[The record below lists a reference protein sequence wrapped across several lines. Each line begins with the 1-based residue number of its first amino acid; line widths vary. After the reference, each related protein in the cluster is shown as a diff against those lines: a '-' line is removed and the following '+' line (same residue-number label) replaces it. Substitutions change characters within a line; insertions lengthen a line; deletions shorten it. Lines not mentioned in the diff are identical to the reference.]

1 MPGQEVWVQDLTG
14 SFFHAKT
21 LCFHSASLH
30 WGVLMSTGK
39 LSWKPD
45 EILGGSLTMD
55 WHPTQGAQWILPV
68 ALCYENQ
75 DKLWLPGQL
84 DSSEDFNFIIN
95 LFIEIWWFS
104 SSNYFKILG
113 QISLIQLICMFN
125 LISLFTIFS
134 LPFMASSWLCPLLLF
149 FSVFPLSPFY
159 PLTPRSNL

>member
-1 MPGQEVWVQDLTG
+1 MPGQEVWVQELTG
-14 SFFHAKT
+14 SFCHAKT
-21 LCFHSASLH
+21 LCFHSASLNC
-30 WGVLMSTGK
+30 GVLMNTGK

-45 EILGGSLTMD
+45 EILGGSLAMD
-55 WHPTQGAQWILPV
+55 WHPTQGTQWILPV

-84 DSSEDFNFIIN
+84 DSSEDLNFKLVHWN
-95 LFIEIWWFS
+95 LMIFIKLFE
-104 SSNYFKILG
+104 NKMLG

-134 LPFMASSWLCPLLLF
+134 LPFMASSWLCPLFLF
-149 FSVFPLSPFY
+149 SSVFPLSPFY